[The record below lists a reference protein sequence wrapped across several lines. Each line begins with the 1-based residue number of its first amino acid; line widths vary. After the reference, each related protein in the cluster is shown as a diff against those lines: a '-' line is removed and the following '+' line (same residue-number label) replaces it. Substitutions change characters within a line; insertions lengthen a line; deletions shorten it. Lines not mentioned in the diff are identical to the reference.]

1 MKRLLLLLVLTAPL
15 LHSCDFFQKKDLFS
29 DNDDSVKLYQEK
41 RDSLAFV
48 DSIKDLQDRISQLKR
63 ENQMLLDSMRKRS
76 QKTATQR
83 SGYRYHIILGS
94 FKNKEYLN
102 TYNRYV
108 KEKGFKTHIL
118 KNRYGFHMVAV
129 EPTNS
134 WQTAASTLDELK
146 ESFEKTAW
154 IYVER

>member
-1 MKRLLLLLVLTAPL
+1 MKRLLLLLVLTTPL

-76 QKTATQR
+76 RKTATQGG
-83 SGYRYHIILGS
+83 GYRYHIILGS

-102 TYNRYV
+102 SYNRYV

-118 KNRYGFHMVAV
+118 QNRYGFHMVAV

-134 WQTAASTLDELK
+134 WQTAASTLGELK
-146 ESFEKTAW
+146 ESFEKSAW